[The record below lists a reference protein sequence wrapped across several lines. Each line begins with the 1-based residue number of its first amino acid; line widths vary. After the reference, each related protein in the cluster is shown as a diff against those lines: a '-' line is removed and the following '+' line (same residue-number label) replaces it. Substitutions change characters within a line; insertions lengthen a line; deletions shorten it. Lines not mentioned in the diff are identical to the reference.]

1 VDPKDFKQ
9 DKDRQEEP
17 DKRPAFDCEFDPDT
31 GELDEPCVTDYL
43 ESNMPKSV

>member
-1 VDPKDFKQ
+1 MDPKDRKE
-9 DKDRQEEP
+9 DKDRKEES
-17 DKRPAFDCEFDPDT
+17 DNRPGFDCEFDPDT